1 MNSTKSISLLFV
13 SLIFVS
19 CAPTPEKLYKD
30 FYTSQAHKKIG
41 VATDVT
47 VLQDG
52 RGRVDILLADPS
64 AKYAKILNAHAVSQM
79 RAKGYQTSNEYI
91 STGLNVP
98 IGQQIF
104 VSNDPA
110 AKTGERLTGSHM
122 MKHRGSKPSQ
132 LQKYATE
139 HLFERLIHRS
149 MLSKETKKS
158 NFPEVENLGLPKN
171 SYLLAVSGLTRNVN
185 TSKQI
190 AQGALIAVASLGT
203 VVMWEADTAAI
214 QVALIDVNTG
224 KIVWANQVTAALGDP
239 NFIQKQMG
247 KLFETMPAY
256 GSIKTNS

>member
-1 MNSTKSISLLFV
+1 MNLSKSILLLLTGLF
-13 SLIFVS
+13 FVS
-19 CAPTPEKLYKD
+19 CAPTPETLYKD
-30 FYTSQAHKKIG
+30 FYTSQAYKKVG

-52 RGRVDILLADPS
+52 PGSVDILLADPS
-64 AKYAKILNAHAVSQM
+64 TKYAKILNSHAVAQM
-79 RAKGYQTSNEYI
+79 RAKGYQTSGEYI

-98 IGQQIF
+98 VGRQIF

-110 AKTGERLTGSHM
+110 AKTGTILTGAHTIKRRDSN
-122 MKHRGSKPSQ
+122 PSQ

-149 MLSKETKKS
+149 VLSKETKKS
-158 NFPEVENLGLPKN
+158 HFPEVKNLGLSKN
-171 SYLLAVSGLTRNVN
+171 SYILAVSGLTRNVN

-190 AQGALIAVASLGT
+190 AQGALIAAVSLGT
-203 VVMWEADTAAI
+203 VVAWEADTAAI

-239 NFIQKQMG
+239 NFIQTQMG
-247 KLFETMPAY
+247 QLFETMPAY
-256 GSIKTNS
+256 GSNKTDS